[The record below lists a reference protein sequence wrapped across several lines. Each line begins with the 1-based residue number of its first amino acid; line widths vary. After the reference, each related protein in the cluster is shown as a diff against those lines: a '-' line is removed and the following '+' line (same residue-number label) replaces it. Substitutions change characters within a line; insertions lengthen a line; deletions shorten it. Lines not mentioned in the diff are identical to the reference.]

1 MFAIDTN
8 LLVYA
13 HNVDAPLH
21 AKAKT
26 FINDVMSKR
35 DAQGQLSVCIPAQV
49 FVEFLNVITWQKM
62 STPLSLA
69 DAREVVQDYL
79 DTGVTVVHPQPTQL
93 DTFLTLLKS
102 TTSRKRI
109 FDTALAAT
117 LKDNNIQGIYTVN
130 VNDFKMFNFLDVK
143 NPLVP

>member
-1 MFAIDTN
+1 MFALDTN

-13 HNVDAPLH
+13 HNVDAPFH
-21 AKAKT
+21 APAKT

-35 DAQGQLSVCIPAQV
+35 DAQGHLSVCIPAQV

-62 STPLSLA
+62 STPLSLN
-69 DAREVVQDYL
+69 DARQVVQDYL
-79 DTGVTVVHPQPTQL
+79 DTGVTIIHPQTTQL

-109 FDTALAAT
+109 FDTALAST
-117 LKDNNIQGIYTVN
+117 LKDNGILGIYTVN
-130 VNDFKMFNFLDVK
+130 VNDFKQFDFLDVK